1 MYLKWTI
8 HRRRMII
15 MILIIVMFSSR
26 MIHERV
32 MTKQIEFSRIFWPKT
47 FSFLFPKNVKE
58 YKLEYCVFTIKEDI
72 VCCYPR
78 RYLICILCNII
89 FRKLDLVIDQVPN
102 PGFGI
107 FWCALNSAL
116 SQKMANV
123 WQKKCRK
130 SGSPCFFYPIFGN
143 ISGMYYP
150 KIWF

>member
-8 HRRRMII
+8 HRRQMII
-15 MILIIVMFSSR
+15 MILFIVMFSSR

-47 FSFLFPKNVKE
+47 FSFFSFLFPINVKE

-102 PGFGI
+102 PGFGM
-107 FWCALNSAL
+107 FWCAPTFEL
-116 SQKMANV
+116 SQKNCKIGT
-123 WQKKCRK
+123 KKCRK
-130 SGSPCFFYPIFGN
+130 SDSPCFLSHFWKD
-143 ISGMYYP
+143 SG
-150 KIWF
+150 